1 MNETPFG
8 IRVTIFDNINCRES
22 GIFYTINEKQW
33 VRKDVETNK
42 KKKKY
47 ILDNLLDE
55 KYYLNFVLKEIGYYI
70 LMDSVNMKAS
80 DVEINLQA
88 KTAFNRN
95 SIINQLENV
104 LSINNIINCFEKKNF
119 IQ

>member
-22 GIFYTINEKQW
+22 GTFYTINEKQW
-33 VRKDVETNK
+33 LRKDLDPNK

-70 LMDSVNMKAS
+70 LMDSVSMKANDIKIS
-80 DVEINLQA
+80 LQE
-88 KTAFNRN
+88 KPAFNRN
-95 SIINQLENV
+95 SLINQLENV
-104 LSINNIINCFEKKNF
+104 LSINNIISCYEKKNF